1 MKVTLFGATGKT
13 GRYLIAEGLK
23 RGIELTIFARTGS
36 LFEDSNVRVIRGEFT
51 DKEALKD
58 AIQGADAVLSALGPT
73 AFKHPKALPIT
84 RAMQSIITV
93 MKQENVTR
101 LIAISTGTA
110 ADPDDGS
117 DWRIRLPAW
126 LIKIMMA
133 SAYQDIIALAKTIRA
148 SELDWTLVRVAFLNN
163 NPASSYLNV
172 GLYGQ
177 TKHSMT
183 LSREEVATFMFDQL
197 FDGQF
202 IKMAPGIST
211 G

>member
-23 RGIELTIFARTGS
+23 RGIALTVFARTGS
-36 LFEDSNVRVIRGEFT
+36 LFDDPNVRIIRGELT
-51 DKEALKD
+51 DNAVLKD

-73 AFKHPKALPIT
+73 RFTHPKDLPIT

-93 MKQENVTR
+93 MKQENVIR
-101 LIAISTGTA
+101 LIAVSTGTA

-117 DWRIRLPAW
+117 DWRVQFPAW

-133 SAYQDIIALAKTIRA
+133 SSYQDIIALAKTVRV
-148 SELDWTLVRVAFLNN
+148 SELDWTLVRAAFLNHH
-163 NPASSYLNV
+163 PASGRLNV
-172 GLYGQ
+172 GLYGKTQ
-177 TKHSMT
+177 HSMT
-183 LSREEVATFMFDQL
+183 LSREELAKFMFDQL
-197 FDGQF
+197 RDDRF

-211 G
+211 K

>member
-23 RGIELTIFARTGS
+23 RGIELTIFARTSS

-73 AFKHPKALPIT
+73 TFKHAKNLPIT
-84 RAMQSIITV
+84 RAMQAIISM

-101 LIAISTGTA
+101 LIAVSTGTA
-110 ADPDDGS
+110 VDPDDRF
-117 DWRIRLPAW
+117 DWKIRFPAF
-126 LIKIMMA
+126 LIRIMMA
-133 SAYQDIIALAKTIRA
+133 TTYQDIIALAQTVRA

-172 GLYGQ
+172 GLYGK
-177 TKHSMT
+177 TKHTMM

-197 FDGQF
+197 LDGQF